1 MSEPLASRNTPRRR
15 RRWPLVAL
23 ALLTLFLV
31 AAVQSTDW
39 LRAFGAQPAGERL
52 TRMQRSP
59 RYRDGGFDN
68 AIPTVKSLPGSFW
81 RTMRLQFSGDQQ
93 RVPPGAIPI
102 VVGTRAS
109 YATPP
114 ASGLRATWLGHSTT
128 LIEIDGV
135 RVLTDPVWGDRASPS
150 TWVGPRRFHPPP
162 LALDA
167 LPPIDAVIISHDHY
181 DHLDLNAVRRLAI
194 RFPDARWFTP
204 LGVGER
210 VRRAGA
216 RLVEEMAWWER
227 RAAGTVSVV
236 CTPAQHS
243 SGRGVADRNR
253 SLWSGW
259 SAEATHGDRRAVY
272 FAGDTAYCPAFAE
285 IGMRIGPFDACLLPI
300 GAYEPRW
307 YMRYVH
313 MTPEEAVRA
322 YEDLCRGDAAAST
335 LVPIHWGTF
344 RIADDAL
351 DEPPRRLRAAWAAAG
366 FPQPALALLAHG
378 ETRRWPRRGLTEGE
392 DS

>member
-1 MSEPLASRNTPRRR
+1 MNRSHRFTNPWPTRPPPGHNNVV
-15 RRWPLVAL
+15 RWAL
-23 ALLTLFLV
+23 AHR
-31 AAVQSTDW
+31 
-39 LRAFGAQPAGERL
+39 LR
-52 TRMQRSP
+52 RSP
-59 RYRDGGFDN
+59 E
-68 AIPTVKSLPGSFW
+68 
-81 RTMRLQFSGDQQ
+81 
-93 RVPPGAIPI
+93 PPG
-102 VVGTRAS
+102 RAVDI
-109 YATPP
+109 ATPNFAEP
-114 ASGLRATWLGHSTT
+114 RAGPDELTVTWVGHSTV
-128 LIEIDGV
+128 LVQIGGV
-135 RVLTDPVWGDRASPS
+135 NVLTDPVWADRASPV
-150 TWVGPRRFHPPP
+150 WFAGPRRRLPPAVD
-162 LALDA
+162 LRS
-167 LPPIDAVIISHDHY
+167 LPPIDVVLISHDHY
-181 DHLDLNAVRRLAI
+181 DHLDLNTVRRLAI

-216 RLVEEMAWWER
+216 RVVEEMAWWER

-259 SAEATHGDRRAVY
+259 SAETTHGVRRAVY

-285 IGMRIGPFDACLLPI
+285 IGTRIGPFDACLLPI

-322 YEDLCRGDAAAST
+322 YEDLCRGDATAST

-351 DEPPRRLRAAWAAAG
+351 DEPPRRLRAAWADAG
-366 FPQPALALLAHG
+366 FPQAALALLAHG
-378 ETRRWPRRGLTEGE
+378 ETRRWPRRGPEGE
-392 DS
+392 NS